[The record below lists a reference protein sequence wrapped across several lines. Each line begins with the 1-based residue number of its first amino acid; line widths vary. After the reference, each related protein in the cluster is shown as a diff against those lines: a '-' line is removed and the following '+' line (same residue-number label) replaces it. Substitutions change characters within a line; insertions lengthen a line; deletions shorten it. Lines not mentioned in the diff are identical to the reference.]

1 MNKDKIK
8 WLYQIT
14 YNSYYDMEF
23 CNIPCIR
30 RKSNYR
36 QCLRFNDICKEF
48 KVKGISPKKLNELNP
63 YNDDQAMAWNERK
76 NWKRNSKRK
85 HQWKVKTDDCSQR

>member
-8 WLYQIT
+8 WLYQT
-14 YNSYYDMEF
+14 EYDEF
-23 CNIPCIR
+23 FDMDFYNIPCIR

-36 QCLRFNDICKEF
+36 QSLRLNEICKEF
-48 KVKGISPKKLNELNP
+48 NIKGISSKKVRELDP
-63 YNDDQAMAWNERK
+63 YMDDQAMAWGERK

-85 HQWKVKTDDCSQR
+85 HQWKAKIND